1 MTQQVTPTDLNQ
13 QVSQPTTSNFVFD
26 ENNIPP
32 EIARYVDRQR
42 QQASQTAMANARKKL
57 MKDEEFLSEIRNGM
71 QPEVQH
77 TVEEQLAQL
86 RRDTNIDR
94 ASAKVERILAK
105 AGISETDMETYLP
118 MLVTENME
126 DSIARAENFISALN
140 KTIEG
145 RISKEKQTAM
155 QSMTTP
161 QSSANSISEQQ
172 ALQTRLDEARK
183 DNSYKR
189 DIIISSI
196 MREASEK
203 GIVLY

>member
-1 MTQQVTPTDLNQ
+1 M
-13 QVSQPTTSNFVFD
+13 FD

-118 MLVTENME
+118 MLVTENMD

-172 ALQTRLDEARK
+172 ALQTKLDEARK